1 MSFPLFLIS
10 FASAAI
16 TTGFLIP
23 YVRSY
28 GLKYNL
34 VDKPNNRKQHNKKI
48 VRLGGIAIF
57 CGFTFSLVL
66 VWILGVFNKQDIV
79 FFRELFILYL
89 CFFMFF
95 VLGLLDDLF
104 TLSPFFRLIIQFL
117 ISTIFWFN
125 NIRIDNI
132 DLSWGSGFSTFIDL
146 PALISFFITVIW
158 ITGLT
163 NAINWIDG
171 LDGLAAGNIAI
182 TALGTLF
189 IGLKINPT
197 PVFFFLS
204 ALIGACL
211 GFLRFNYN
219 PARIIMG
226 DSGSYF
232 LGSSISVLTLIAC
245 SNNLLSAFENINIT
259 KLNFAICLLLL
270 PIIDMTY
277 VIIKRIIRGNSPF
290 MPDRGHIHHQML
302 KAGFKTPQ
310 TVELLYLFTFISC
323 VFPILAIWK

>member
-16 TTGFLIP
+16 ATGFLIP

-66 VWILGVFNKQDIV
+66 VGILGVFNKQDII
-79 FFRELFILYL
+79 FFREIFIVYL

-95 VLGLLDDLF
+95 LLGLLDDLF
-104 TLSPFFRLIIQFL
+104 TLSPFLRLIIQFL

-125 NIRIDNI
+125 HIRIDNI
-132 DLSWGSGFSTFIDL
+132 DLSWGPEFSSVIYL
-146 PALISFFITVIW
+146 PALISFLTTVIW

-189 IGLKINPT
+189 IGLKINPS
-197 PVFFFLS
+197 PVLFFLS
-204 ALIGACL
+204 ALLGACL

-245 SNNLLSAFENINIT
+245 SNNLFSSFENINIT
-259 KLNFAICLLLL
+259 KFNFAVCLLLL
-270 PIIDMTY
+270 PILDMTY
-277 VIIKRIIRGNSPF
+277 VIIKRIIQGNSPF

-310 TVELLYLFTFISC
+310 TVELIYLFTFISC

>member
-16 TTGFLIP
+16 ATGFLIP

-57 CGFTFSLVL
+57 SGFTFSLVL
-66 VWILGVFNKQDIV
+66 VAILGVFNKQDII
-79 FFRELFILYL
+79 FFREISIVYF
-89 CFFMFF
+89 CFFLFF
-95 VLGLLDDLF
+95 FFGLLDDLF
-104 TLSPFFRLIIQFL
+104 TLSPFLRLVIQFL
-117 ISTIFWFN
+117 VSTIFWFN

-132 DLSWGSGFSTFIDL
+132 DLSWDRILNFIDL
-146 PALISFFITVIW
+146 PTLISFFITVIW

-197 PVFFFLS
+197 PVLFFLS
-204 ALIGACL
+204 ALEG
-211 GFLRFNYN
+211 
-219 PARIIMG
+219 
-226 DSGSYF
+226 
-232 LGSSISVLTLIAC
+232 
-245 SNNLLSAFENINIT
+245 LS
-259 KLNFAICLLLL
+259 
-270 PIIDMTY
+270 
-277 VIIKRIIRGNSPF
+277 
-290 MPDRGHIHHQML
+290 
-302 KAGFKTPQ
+302 
-310 TVELLYLFTFISC
+310 
-323 VFPILAIWK
+323 

>member
-16 TTGFLIP
+16 ATGFLIP
-23 YVRSY
+23 YIRSY
-28 GLKYNL
+28 ALRKNL
-34 VDKPNNRKQHNKKI
+34 VDKPNDRKQHIKKI

-57 CGFTFSLVL
+57 SGFTFSLVL
-66 VWILGVFNKQDIV
+66 VGILGVFNKQDII
-79 FFRELFILYL
+79 FFKEISIIYI

-95 VLGLLDDLF
+95 FLGLLDDLF
-104 TLSPFFRLIIQFL
+104 TLSPFLRLIIQLL
-117 ISTIFWFN
+117 ISAVFWFN
-125 NIRIDNI
+125 NIRIDKI
-132 DLSWGSGFSTFIDL
+132 DLSWGSEFLTVIDL
-146 PALISFFITVIW
+146 PTLISFFITIIW

-189 IGLKINPT
+189 IGLRINPN
-197 PVFFFLS
+197 PALFFLS
-204 ALIGACL
+204 ALLGACL

-219 PARIIMG
+219 PARILMG

-232 LGSSISVLTLIAC
+232 LGSSISVLTLVAC
-245 SNNLLSAFENINIT
+245 SNNLLNPLETTNIT
-259 KLNFAICLLLL
+259 KLNFAIFLLLL
-270 PIIDMTY
+270 PILDMTY
-277 VIIKRIIRGNSPF
+277 VIIKRLIRGNSPF
-290 MPDRGHIHHQML
+290 MPDRGHIHHQMI
-302 KAGFKTPQ
+302 KAGFKAPQ
-310 TVELLYLFTFISC
+310 TVELIYLFTFISC